1 MAFTSVDEQEAPRLT
16 PAVQWLIALNVAV
29 FFIQLTLVGQADV
42 QRALAFEVRDLTTRP
57 WTIATYMFVHAGF
70 WHLLLNMWMLWM
82 FGPRVERAW
91 NARSFTFYYVL
102 CGLGGWLFHLMIAR
116 DGQYLLGAS
125 AAIFGVMLA
134 YAMRWPD
141 DEVTLFPLVFISI
154 KVRWYVVLLVGITVI
169 QGMVS
174 LNGGDTGVAYM
185 AHLGGLF
192 VGYLYLRVAAAHN
205 GAAGGTSG
213 IDRLRQRMSQVPD
226 ISDETPRA
234 IPRAQPRSRER
245 TNEVDEIVARSNAL
259 MAKRES
265 LGPSLESKVGKKKTE
280 ELDLVLDKIS
290 ERGIS
295 SLTHDE
301 RRLLEEMSKRL
312 RND

>member
-29 FFIQLTLVGQADV
+29 FFIQLTLVGPADV

-57 WTIATYMFVHAGF
+57 WTIVTYMFVHAGF

-141 DEVTLFPLVFISI
+141 DEVLFFGVVPMRM
-154 KVRWYVVLLVGITVI
+154 RWLLWLLVAVNVTLGALSA
-169 QGMVS
+169 GRD
-174 LNGGDTGVAYM
+174 GGGVAYL
-185 AHLGGLF
+185 AHLGGLAF
-192 VGYLYLRVAAAHN
+192 GLLYLLRPTAPSV
-205 GAAGGTSG
+205 
-213 IDRLRQRMSQVPD
+213 DRLRQRVATAPD
-226 ISDETPRA
+226 LADDHPR
-234 IPRAQPRSRER
+234 PVPRSLPRPRER
-245 TNEVDEIVARSNAL
+245 QSEVDEVVEQSKAL
-259 MAKRES
+259 TMNKPPRPAPPPPQPPRPIATAASRREA
-265 LGPSLESKVGKKKTE
+265 
-280 ELDLVLDKIS
+280 LDLVLDKIS
-290 ERGIS
+290 ESGLD
-295 SLTHDE
+295 SLTLEE
-301 RRLLEEMSKRL
+301 RTLLEEMSRTL
-312 RND
+312 RDS

>member
-1 MAFTSVDEQEAPRLT
+1 MSFTSVDEQDSPRLT

-29 FFIQLTLVGQADV
+29 FFIQLSPLGSADI

-57 WTIATYMFVHAGF
+57 WTIVTYMFVHAGF
-70 WHLLLNMWMLWM
+70 WHLALNMWMLWM

-116 DGQYLLGAS
+116 NGQYLEGAS

-141 DEVTLFPLVFISI
+141 EEVSFFPFVFIVM
-154 KVRWYVVLLVGITVI
+154 KVRWYVALLVGITLV
-169 QGMVS
+169 QGVMS
-174 LNGGDTGVAYM
+174 FNGGDTGVAYM

-192 VGYLYLRVAAAHN
+192 VGYLYLRFSAMH
-205 GAAGGTSG
+205 G
-213 IDRLRQRMSQVPD
+213 IDRLRHRMSQVPD
-226 ISDETPRA
+226 VADEPPRA
-234 IPRAQPRSRER
+234 IPRVQPRSRER

-265 LGPSLESKVGKKKTE
+265 LGPSLASRVGKKKTE
-280 ELDLVLDKIS
+280 ELDVVLDKIS
-290 ERGIS
+290 ERGIG

-301 RRLLEEMSKRL
+301 RKLLEEMSKRL
-312 RND
+312 RTE